1 MHERIK
7 VCVIGNGTHS
17 KRIQKILKSKKL
29 KFFIFKPKSKKNFK
43 KENLDILSKYN
54 VFFIISPNG
63 THYHYIKSLNKKG
76 YIFCEKPP
84 TNNIRD
90 LKKLKKINS
99 DRIYYNF
106 NFRFSTIAEVLKKR
120 DKYNLGKLIYTNI
133 ISGHGLALKK
143 QYKLNW
149 RSDKKKC
156 PKGVFEMLS
165 IHSIDLLNHIFKIT
179 NFSKPYLINLS
190 NLGNS
195 YDNSHISLKIN
206 NKSFAEIFSSYTS
219 PVINKKIFIFENG
232 LVEDNNSIITIKG
245 PTLNFDK
252 DNFLKPPKLIKRI
265 IVNQKKDYSQSLVM
279 SINFFLK
286 TISKE
291 KKFSNKENLETL
303 KINEMIL

>member
-7 VCVIGNGTHS
+7 ICVIGNGTHS
-17 KRIQKILKSKKL
+17 KRIQKILKYKKL
-29 KFFIFKPKSKKNFK
+29 KFFIYKPKSKKNFK
-43 KENLDILSKYN
+43 NENLDILSRYN

-63 THYHYIKSLNKKG
+63 THYHYIKSLYKKG

-106 NFRFSTIAEVLKKR
+106 NFRFSTIAEVLKKI

-219 PVINKKIFIFENG
+219 PVINKKIFIFDNG

-265 IVNQKKDYSQSLVM
+265 KVNQKKDYSKSLVM

-286 TISKE
+286 TISKK
-291 KKFSNKENLETL
+291 KKFSKKENLETL
-303 KINEMIL
+303 KINEIIL